1 MVRHLVRWG
10 LLIVGISFLALIVVD
25 TEMGG
30 ANRGFLRS
38 AIWFG
43 AGLCGAGIVLG
54 AISRLMNVRIGRR
67 CPVCRR
73 PVARGHIYCEDH
85 FQRALDDARD
95 RYKMR

>member
-1 MVRHLVRWG
+1 MVRALVRWG
-10 LLIVGISFLALIVVD
+10 LLIVGISILALIVVD

-43 AGLCGAGIVLG
+43 AGLCGAGVFLG
-54 AISRLMNVRIGRR
+54 AIARIANLRIRRR

-85 FQRALDDARD
+85 FRQALDHARE
-95 RYKMR
+95 RNKSR